1 MNDWNR
7 NGEYDAAD
15 SFMDY
20 NMANNNQTTD
30 SSSDWWKW
38 LLFAIAVGV
47 CPPIGTLKK
56 EESFK
61 SWIFTILSNKCKA
74 KMREYVNRPGEL
86 TEELADT
93 LQAAEGV
100 TAPEHLQLRERC

>member
-1 MNDWNR
+1 MKKRFRAKEREGTVMNDWNR

-47 CPPIGTLKK
+47 CPPIGIIVFLL
-56 EESFK
+56 F
-61 SWIFTILSNKCKA
+61 
-74 KMREYVNRPGEL
+74 
-86 TEELADT
+86 
-93 LQAAEGV
+93 
-100 TAPEHLQLRERC
+100 